1 MYVSWGRAKQIMAN
15 KALHSIISENINSTY
30 LKVKE
35 KLVDIKGVNG
45 RRTQYNGNKEK
56 VQNDKQ
62 RDLSLI
68 FCSSAFFSS
77 FILFSFVVIFFFF
90 HCVVCSSKTC
100 GF

>member
-1 MYVSWGRAKQIMAN
+1 MAN
-15 KALHSIISENINSTY
+15 KTVNSIISEIINRVY

-62 RDLSLI
+62 RSIKKNSTDYQ
-68 FCSSAFFSS
+68 
-77 FILFSFVVIFFFF
+77 
-90 HCVVCSSKTC
+90 
-100 GF
+100 

>member
-1 MYVSWGRAKQIMAN
+1 MAN
-15 KALHSIISENINSTY
+15 KTLHSIISEIINSAY

-62 RDLSLI
+62 RSIKLYI
-68 FCSSAFFSS
+68 ENN
-77 FILFSFVVIFFFF
+77 IE
-90 HCVVCSSKTC
+90 HHETH
-100 GF
+100 